1 MKFYKNYALDETDVN
16 RYGLQRIADYQP
28 SGRDRSAEGDV
39 VDDSEYTLQQYVED
53 LRRIT
58 REETDDKKILQRV
71 RPLAKKFAATPGL
84 IKDEFY
90 DCDEDQGHS
99 FHLLHEEEDHS
110 NAVFVLAWLPDR
122 GTPAHN
128 HKTWGV
134 VVGIE
139 GEERETWWR
148 RIDDGTKP
156 GYAELERQTENRV
169 GPGQASC
176 VLPEDIHTVWNET
189 DKVTLSLHT
198 YGKHINFTGRSEF
211 DPSAKTEKAYVVT
224 VE

>member
-1 MKFYKNYALDETDVN
+1 MSDQVYDL
-16 RYGLQRIADYQP
+16 
-28 SGRDRSAEGDV
+28 S
-39 VDDSEYTLQQYVED
+39 QYVED

-58 REETDDKKILQRV
+58 REEPDDKKILKLV
-71 RPLAKKFAATPGL
+71 APLAQKFAATPDL

-90 DCDEDQGHS
+90 DCDEEQGFS
-99 FHLLHEEEDHS
+99 FYFLHEEKDHS

-122 GTPAHN
+122 GTLAHN

-139 GEERETWWR
+139 GEERETWWLR
-148 RIDDGTKP
+148 KDNGSKP
-156 GYAELERQTENRV
+156 GYAELERQTENTV
-169 GPGQASC
+169 GLGQVSC
-176 VLPEDIHTVWNET
+176 VLPEDIHTVWNHT

-211 DPSAKTEKAYVVT
+211 DPEARTEKAYVVT

>member
-1 MKFYKNYALDETDVN
+1 MSDQGYDL
-16 RYGLQRIADYQP
+16 
-28 SGRDRSAEGDV
+28 S
-39 VDDSEYTLQQYVED
+39 QYIED

-58 REETDDKKILQRV
+58 REETDDKKIVQRV
-71 RPLAKKFAATPGL
+71 APLAQKFAATPGL

-90 DCDEDQGHS
+90 DCDEGQGFS
-99 FHLLHEEEDHS
+99 FYLLHEEKDHS

-122 GTPAHN
+122 GTLAHN

-139 GEERETWWR
+139 GEERETWWLR
-148 RIDDGTKP
+148 KDNGSKP
-156 GYAELERQTENRV
+156 GYAELERQTENTV

-189 DKVTLSLHT
+189 DEVTLSLHT

-211 DPSAKTEKAYVVT
+211 DPEARTEKAYVVT